1 MVARAAKGV
10 GYWLPGGSA
19 HELNVGD
26 GFVAG
31 FNANG
36 IVRAS
41 QLGTLKLQFFTVHPQ
56 YLNGLLTMTEW
67 HQLESASKNPLTR
80 VLFFAASE
88 PLGKKFA
95 RIAAQTPADGLT
107 MRCALLQL
115 WTDAVT
121 SLISASSADAGD
133 NKLRERFRQ
142 LVGQMPKARL
152 SECSLSG
159 LAAQLHCSER
169 HFSRLFREEFG
180 VTFRTRQAEFRLQ
193 HARQLL
199 ANSDAKISDIA
210 HDSGYRH
217 LGLFNS
223 MFKKRFGTT
232 PGEWRQQNLRKDVP
246 IKPRNQHS
254 QFTGR
259 VGVLLAM
266 LGLHFVSP
274 VIAQTNSAAMPAA
287 YSYYEAVPTNA
298 AAAKIV
304 HSATV
309 STNAG
314 PGFEVEKYLIMGNSI
329 LSPAIIGQVIT
340 NTAGAF
346 GTNVTSDGIQ
356 AVLTGLQ
363 AAYRE
368 RGHVTVSVDLLQQK
382 FTNATVQVQVTEGQ
396 MEATNGLAS
405 TNFVNTAVQP
415 ATNNAPAT
423 ATNSFLSINTGNRDY
438 NSNNAMR
445 ALSTNSPALAKAVH
459 SAAVSTNAG
468 PRFEVEKYLIM
479 GNSILLP
486 AIIGQVITNADGA
499 FGTNVTFGGVRA
511 ALTGLQTAYRER
523 GYVTVSVGL
532 PRQKLT
538 NAMVQVQVTEGQ
550 LAAINVTGNHYYS
563 SNNVMRALP
572 SLHTNMLLNSHVF
585 QRELDNANVSR
596 DRQIYPVIGPGPEP
610 GTSELTLKV
619 QDRSPLHS
627 RLELNNQFTPG
638 TPDMRANFSAQ
649 YDNLWDLEHQV
660 GLQYSCAFQKF
671 KSENDYSATPFDDP
685 LVANYSAYYRLPLSG
700 YNSVQEQV
708 DAHPGSFGY
717 NEATHKF
724 NLPSANGRSE
734 LTVYAS
740 RSTSDTGVQR
750 GPQDFLANETAT
762 NNQGVIFQP
771 LSIITNSA
779 GDNVTL
785 NEDLGAKLTLP
796 LPQLGKMTASLSFGA
811 DFKRYQQTSYN
822 TNENA
827 FETQYYDQQGG
838 LHVDDFAAPQPQT
851 AIHSALDYFP
861 LNIGLNGSV
870 SDGFG
875 TTFFNA
881 QANFNILPIFSE
893 ETKSTYI
900 TNITATATNV
910 ITQSGNS
917 YGHSFSDIG
926 YANARNHYVT
936 LQFGADRMQTIYKD
950 WSVKLHADGQWANGA
965 LFSNEQYA
973 MGGMAGVRGYTDGQA
988 YGDTGWRFSIEPQT
1002 PLVNIGMVDG
1012 DVPFWVRASV
1022 FMDYGQLYLLDGNH
1036 FAQFAPF
1043 NGLPAGE
1050 IPNNP
1055 SRLDFWGVGWG
1066 ITSNIGNHCDA
1077 RLTMAFPLIDP
1088 ARRAGFSPEHNLH
1101 IYFGIGA
1108 QF

>member
-1 MVARAAKGV
+1 MAIERHLILQELTLRPSGEWTPSERGWVVARATEGV

-19 HELNVGD
+19 RELNAGD

-31 FNANG
+31 FNANTV
-36 IVRAS
+36 VRAS
-41 QLGTLKLQFFTVHPQ
+41 QLGPLKLQFFTVQPQ
-56 YLNGLLTMTEW
+56 YLGGLLTMAEW
-67 HQLESASKNPLTR
+67 HQLESAAENPLTR
-80 VLFFAASE
+80 VLFFTAGE
-88 PLGKKFA
+88 PFGQKFS

-115 WTDAVT
+115 WTSAVA
-121 SLISASSADAGD
+121 SLIGSLSASAGG
-133 NKLRERFRQ
+133 NRLRERFRQ
-142 LVGQMPKARL
+142 LVGQMPEARL

-180 VTFRTRQAEFRLQ
+180 VPFRARQAELRLQ

-199 ANSDAKISDIA
+199 ASSDAKIINVA
-210 HDSGYRH
+210 HDSGYH
-217 LGLFNS
+217 HVGLFNS
-223 MFKKRFGTT
+223 MFKKRFGIT
-232 PGEWRQQNLRKDVP
+232 PSEWRQQNIRKDVP
-246 IKPRNQHS
+246 TQHRNRFS
-254 QFTGR
+254 WFPGR

-266 LGLHFVSP
+266 LGLHFISP
-274 VIAQTNSAAMPAA
+274 VIAQTNPVAAAH
-287 YSYYEAVPTNA
+287 YEAAPTNA
-298 AAAKIV
+298 AAAKPV
-304 HSATV
+304 HST
-309 STNAG
+309 
-314 PGFEVEKYLIMGNSI
+314 
-329 LSPAIIGQVIT
+329 
-340 NTAGAF
+340 TA
-346 GTNVTSDGIQ
+346 
-356 AVLTGLQ
+356 
-363 AAYRE
+363 
-368 RGHVTVSVDLLQQK
+368 
-382 FTNATVQVQVTEGQ
+382 
-396 MEATNGLAS
+396 
-405 TNFVNTAVQP
+405 
-415 ATNNAPAT
+415 
-423 ATNSFLSINTGNRDY
+423 
-438 NSNNAMR
+438 
-445 ALSTNSPALAKAVH
+445 
-459 SAAVSTNAG
+459 STNAG
-468 PRFEVEKYLIM
+468 PRFEVEKYLVM
-479 GNSILLP
+479 GNTILSP

-499 FGTNVTFGGVRA
+499 FGTNVTFDGIR
-511 ALTGLQTAYRER
+511 TTMTELQKAYRER

-538 NAMVQVQVTEGQ
+538 NATVKLQVTEGQ
-550 LAAINVTGNHYYS
+550 LAVINVTGNRYYS

-596 DRQIYPVIGPGPEP
+596 DRQIYPVISPGPEP
-610 GTSELTLKV
+610 GTSELMLKV
-619 QDRSPLHS
+619 KDRLPLHT

-638 TPDMRANFSAQ
+638 TPDLRANFSAQ

-671 KSENDYSATPFDDP
+671 KNENDYSATPLDDP
-685 LVANYSAYYRLPLSG
+685 LIANYSAYYRLPLGG
-700 YNSVQEQV
+700 YSSVQEQV

-717 NEATHKF
+717 SEVTHRF
-724 NLPSANGRSE
+724 NLPSATGRPE

-750 GPQDFLANETAT
+750 GPQDFLADETAT
-762 NNQGVIFQP
+762 NSSGDIFHP
-771 LSIITNSA
+771 LSIVTNSA

-796 LPQLGKMTASLSFGA
+796 LPQLGKITASLSFGA
-811 DFKRYQQTSYN
+811 DFKRYQQASYN

-870 SDGFG
+870 PDGFG

-910 ITQSGNS
+910 VTQTGNA

-936 LQFGADRMQTIYKD
+936 LQFGADRVQTIYKN

-1036 FAQFAPF
+1036 FAQFTSF
-1043 NGLPAGE
+1043 NGFPAGN
-1050 IPNNP
+1050 IPNSP

-1066 ITSNIGNHCDA
+1066 ITANIGSHCDA

-1101 IYFGIGA
+1101 IYFGVGA